1 MMGDNLDSNTYD
13 MRLKVICGKP
23 RCSGSD
29 EIMIERGRCHSDGG
43 V

>member
-1 MMGDNLDSNTYD
+1 MYD

-29 EIMIERGRCHSDGG
+29 EIMVERENAIDGG
-43 V
+43 A